1 MATTHNSTALTQ
13 TGQNPVSAAT
23 VKSIPLNA
31 NEKALVRKD
40 EASKRKAYLKAL
52 EADARKIVSGCQEAR
67 EIGEQAKVLHRK
79 FKDVVVEM
87 RPVFERVREGFAHLR
102 KGETVMGETTGDAWA
117 QKHLC
122 ITYNW
127 LCRCLNQ
134 PKAGRLLLTDG
145 TRVLDVRPAKSGA
158 TEEKTR
164 LGKAKQKEQTVSTTD
179 KDTDSVQ
186 RTPADVVEDTV
197 KFLDA
202 ALVGLTPADVA
213 IVIGSLLANLQN
225 KIQEGSL

>member
-40 EASKRKAYLKAL
+40 EAGKRKAYLKAL
-52 EADARKIVSGCQEAR
+52 EGDARTFVKEYQNAKAING
-67 EIGEQAKVLHRK
+67 EIIVLHRK
-79 FKDVVVEM
+79 FKDVVEEM
-87 RPVFERVREGFAHLR
+87 RPVFERVRDGFAHLH
-102 KGETVMGETTGDAWA
+102 KGERVMGEQTGKDWA
-117 QKHLC
+117 KKH
-122 ITYNW
+122 IGISYDW
-127 LCRCLNQ
+127 LCRCLKP

-145 TRVLDVRPAKSGA
+145 TKVLDARSAKPRSMEG
-158 TEEKTR
+158 EMPLR
-164 LGKAKQKEQTVSTTD
+164 DAKEALPTVTTTD
-179 KDTDSVQ
+179 EATGSVQ

-213 IVIGSLLANLQN
+213 IVLGSLLANLRN